1 MSGKASLKARLRY
14 SFENTLSKGPIAII
28 GWLAVISILIVIIAA
43 IIMVGAHLLGNNNDT
58 TKPPG
63 FFEALWQS
71 LMRTMDSGNLANDG
85 NDTGGHVFT
94 SAEKWSIR
102 GLMIVVTI
110 GGIFI
115 ISTLIGT
122 LTSGLE
128 SKLDD
133 LRKGRSKVL
142 ETRHTLIL
150 GWSPKI
156 FTIISELLIANEN
169 QKKPRIVILA
179 DKDKVEMEDEI
190 RSKFPSTKNTKVICR
205 TGSPLDL
212 DDLDVVSPHDAKS
225 IIVLSPEDTNN
236 PDTYVIKS
244 ILAITNN
251 PNRKKEEYHI
261 IAELRDQKNIEAAE
275 LVGGKEASLILSS
288 DLIARVT
295 AQTCRQSGLSVVYT
309 ELMDFDGAEIYFNA
323 ETALV
328 GKTYREVIAAYEES
342 TVMGLMRK
350 DGTILLNPPMDT
362 KFENG
367 DQVIAITEDDD
378 TLVIGKKA
386 PPAPDN
392 SVISIG
398 ERTQGEK
405 ERTLILGWNEKG
417 AAIIRELDNY
427 VAEGSEILIMS
438 EDEYSEVVAEE
449 LKTSLKRQKLTYKK
463 GSITERAMI
472 DSINVTSFDHIILL
486 CYSHLDVQEADAQ
499 VLISLLHLRSIS
511 ETSGRNFGIV
521 SEMRDIRN
529 RALAE
534 VAKADDFIV
543 SDKLISL
550 LLSQI
555 SENKHLEKVFKDLFQ
570 DEGSEIYLKP
580 IKDYIKPG
588 KAMNFYTLLEAA
600 SQRGETAIG
609 YRITANANDSGKA
622 YGVNCNPKKSD
633 MITFTADDK
642 IIVLAEN

>member
-1 MSGKASLKARLRY
+1 MSGKPSLRARLRY

-28 GWLAVISILIVIIAA
+28 AWLAVVSFMVVAIAGLVIAVFGVPPERGSTEKLNFLEAA
-43 IIMVGAHLLGNNNDT
+43 
-58 TKPPG
+58 
-63 FFEALWQS
+63 WQS
-71 LMRTMDSGNLANDG
+71 LMRTMDSGNMAG
-85 NDTGGHVFT
+85 DTGMTFR
-94 SAEKWSIR
+94 IIM
-102 GLMIVVTI
+102 LLVTI

-122 LTSGLE
+122 ITSGIESSLE
-128 SKLDD
+128 E

-142 ETRHTLIL
+142 ENKHTLIL

-190 RSKFPSTKNTKVICR
+190 RSKFPSTKNTKIICR

-212 DDLDVVSPHDAKS
+212 DDLEVTSPHDAKS
-225 IIVLSPEDTNN
+225 VIILSPEETNN

-244 ILAITNN
+244 ILALTNN
-251 PNRKKEEYHI
+251 PKRKKEPYHI
-261 IAELRDQKNIEAAE
+261 VAELRDQKNIEAAE
-275 LVGGKEASLILSS
+275 LVGGDEASLVLSS

-309 ELMDFDGAEIYFNA
+309 ELMDFDGAEIYFN
-323 ETALV
+323 EEKALV

-350 DGTILLNPPMDT
+350 DGSILLNPPMDT
-362 KFENG
+362 KFETG
-367 DQVIAITEDDD
+367 DSVIAITEDDD
-378 TLVIGKKA
+378 TLVMSKQAA
-386 PPAPDN
+386 PAADT

-398 ERTQGEK
+398 ERTPTGK

-417 AAIIRELDNY
+417 PAIIRELDNY
-427 VAEGSEILIMS
+427 VAQGSDVLVIS
-438 EDEYSEVVAEE
+438 EDETSAAETEE
-449 LKTSLKRQKLTYKK
+449 LKPTLKRQNLEYRR
-463 GSITERAMI
+463 GNITERATI
-472 DSINVTSFDHIILL
+472 DAINVTSFNHIILL
-486 CYSHLDVQEADAQ
+486 CYNHLDVQEADAQ
-499 VLISLLHLRSIS
+499 VLISLLHLRNIA
-511 ETSGRNFGIV
+511 ETSGRDFGIV

-555 SENKHLEKVFKDLFQ
+555 SENKQLEKVFKDLFQ

-588 KAMNFYTLLEAA
+588 KAINFYTLLEAA

-609 YRITANANDSGKA
+609 YRITANANNPDKA

-642 IIVLAEN
+642 IIVLAED